1 LIIILSGAIFLFME
15 PRAQNHI
22 KMVLFDFDGTLTK
35 PGALD
40 FDRIKQAIGCPPE
53 IPVLEYMRSINDPVR
68 RQEVSHLLDR
78 FEMEGA
84 EISTPNAGAETV
96 IPYLKERGILIGILT
111 RNTRKTVIR
120 ALENFQATGISD
132 FDLVIT
138 RDDQLK
144 PKPHPEG
151 ILWAAQ
157 KMGIRPEHILMVGD
171 FVFDMEAGR
180 RAGAVTLFL
189 DNHSRKKADVERAF
203 TISTLENLEEI
214 ISLGEPLPSGKLPN
228 HLLKRFLT
236 EFSFDDPSVFIGPA
250 VGEDTAAV
258 DIEGEEVLILKTDP
272 VTFVTGSIGLY
283 AVLVS
288 ANDIATS
295 GAIPRWMLATLLFP
309 VGTSALAIHRVMSE
323 LHQICR
329 GYGITLCGGHTEI
342 TDTVSRPVVSGMM
355 AATVKKSQ
363 LIDKRNMAPGDVVLM
378 TKRVAVEGTAIIAGE
393 LGERLRR
400 LGLSHKK
407 IAASHDFLSMLSI
420 LDEARIAASCRGVSA
435 VHDVTEG
442 GLATAVHEL
451 SIAGGC
457 RIRIRM
463 EDIPVYPLTQ
473 EICSLL
479 FISPMGLIGSGSL
492 LICCKRD
499 YLDRLM
505 KDIRNAGIEV
515 TVIGEVM
522 EPGSGVEGTR
532 DGKPSTWPSF
542 ATDEIARLFAHE
554 HYLSPET

>member
-1 LIIILSGAIFLFME
+1 M
-15 PRAQNHI
+15 PMNTRAQNHI

-53 IPVLEYMRSINDPVR
+53 IPVLEYMRSITDSVR
-68 RQEVSHLLDR
+68 RREVSQILDR

-84 EISTPNAGAETV
+84 EISLPNAGAETV

-111 RNTRKTVIR
+111 RNTRKTVVR
-120 ALENFQATGISD
+120 ALENFEGTGISD

-171 FVFDMEAGR
+171 FAFDMEAGR

-189 DNHSRKKADVERAF
+189 DNHSRKKTDVERAF

-214 ISLGEPLPSGKLPN
+214 IRLGEPLPAGKLPN

-236 EFSFDDPSVFIGPA
+236 EFSFDDPSVLIGPA

-258 DIEGEEVLILKTDP
+258 GIEGEEVLILKTDP

-295 GAIPRWMLATLLFP
+295 GAAPRWMLATLLFP
-309 VGTSALAIHRVMSE
+309 VGTSALAVYRVMSE
-323 LHQICR
+323 LHGICR
-329 GYGITLCGGHTEI
+329 SHGITLCGGHTEI

-355 AATVKKSQ
+355 AGTVKKAQ
-363 LIDKRNMAPGDVVLM
+363 LIDKRNMAPGDAVLM

-393 LGERLRR
+393 LGERLRE

-407 IAASHDFLSMLSI
+407 IAASQDFLSLLSI
-420 LDEARIAASCRGVSA
+420 LVEARIAAGCKGVSA
-435 VHDVTEG
+435 MHDVTEG
-442 GLATAVHEL
+442 GLAIAVHEL
-451 SIAGGC
+451 SIAGAC

-463 EDIPVYPLTQ
+463 EDIPVYPLTR

-479 FISPMGLIGSGSL
+479 SISPVGLIGSGSL

-499 YLDRLM
+499 YVDGLM
-505 KDIRNAGIEV
+505 KEIGDAGVEV

-522 EPGSGVEGTR
+522 EPGSGVEATR
-532 DGKPSTWPSF
+532 NGKPAPWPSF
-542 ATDEIARLFAHE
+542 AADEIARLFADERHVP
-554 HYLSPET
+554 PETQRS

>member
-1 LIIILSGAIFLFME
+1 LFME
-15 PRAQNHI
+15 PRTQNHI
-22 KMVLFDFDGTLTK
+22 RMVLFDFDGTLTK

-53 IPVLEYMRSINDPVR
+53 IPVLEYMRSITDPVR
-68 RQEVSHLLDR
+68 RREVSRLLDR

-111 RNTRKTVIR
+111 RNTLKTVIR
-120 ALENFQATGISD
+120 ALENFEGAGISD

-171 FVFDMEAGR
+171 FAFDMEAGR

-189 DNHSRKKADVERAF
+189 DNHNRKKNDVERAF

-214 ISLGEPLPSGKLPN
+214 IRLGEPLPAGKLPN

-258 DIEGEEVLILKTDP
+258 DIEGEDVLILKTDP

-295 GAIPRWMLATLLFP
+295 GATPRWMLATLLFP
-309 VGTSALAIHRVMSE
+309 VGTSALAVHRVMSE

-329 GYGITLCGGHTEI
+329 SHGITICGGHTEI

-363 LIDKRNMAPGDVVLM
+363 LIDKKKMAPGDVVLM

-393 LGERLRR
+393 LGGRLRK

-407 IAASHDFLSMLSI
+407 ISASQDFLSMLSI
-420 LDEARIAASCRGVSA
+420 LEEARIAASCKGVSA
-435 VHDVTEG
+435 MHDVTEG

-451 SIAGGC
+451 SIAGRC

-479 FISPMGLIGSGSL
+479 SISPMGLIGSGSL

-499 YLDRLM
+499 HVDSLV
-505 KDIRNAGIEV
+505 KDIRDAGIEV
-515 TVIGEVM
+515 TAIGEVI
-522 EPGSGVEGTR
+522 EPGSGVEGIR
-532 DGKPSTWPSF
+532 DGKPSSWPSF
-542 ATDEIARLFAHE
+542 ATDEIARRFADE
-554 HYLSPET
+554 PQAPPET